1 MKADAKL
8 LLAVTALAAAVS
20 PAHAASRSLD
30 GARVSE
36 WTCNSRRQTTADML
50 VECINADPLW
60 RHLVNFEQI
69 AIANPGPDGH
79 PSRNIGEPGYLA
91 SAKYVMN
98 KMRAAGYTV
107 QLQQYTVPYFN
118 YKGMAYFNRTT
129 PAPASFALRDDWN
142 PATYSGS
149 GAPTARI
156 QPVGTLAFPAATN
169 NGTSSGCS
177 ATDFSGFVAGR
188 IALVERGVCSNY
200 AKVRNAANAGAVG
213 VIIFNDGSAN
223 HVDAF
228 RGSVNRFVPVA
239 IPVVMTSYQ
248 LGLDLRN
255 EYVASQKP
263 TVHLDV
269 QTIHD
274 PFRAD
279 YNVIADAP
287 NGDPNRVVVVE
298 GHLDAIYGEGML
310 DSASGSA
317 TMLEVGLKMAH
328 TNTRNHL
335 RYVWFGGEE
344 LGLYGSDY
352 YVFNLSD
359 ADAQKIVFDIDADV
373 TATPNHVTAIAD
385 PTNSIN
391 GLDFPDGVNA
401 ASQVGTNYFISYFN
415 AHNLPYVVWSND
427 GTDSWNFAWRGIPN
441 TGILTGQDCCKT
453 QDLVDKYGGY
463 LGNYEGH
470 IPSFD
475 GGFVDRPFLWGD
487 NLDNND
493 KNRLEVTSKAFAWVT
508 WQLANDANIQS
519 LLTPSAKAAATA
531 TSTRPAKWAPPKMS
545 AVGPDR

>member
-1 MKADAKL
+1 MKPDAKL

-20 PAHAASRSLD
+20 PAHAASRSPD
-30 GARVSE
+30 NARISE
-36 WTCNSRRQTTADML
+36 FTCNSRRQTTADML
-50 VECINADPLW
+50 AECINADPLW

-118 YKGMAYFNRTT
+118 YTGMAYFNRTT

-156 QPVGTLAFPAATN
+156 QPVGTLAFPAADN

-177 ATDFSGFVAGR
+177 ATDFSSFVAGR
-188 IALVERGVCSNY
+188 IALVERGGCTTY
-200 AKVRNAANAGAVG
+200 TKVRNAANAGAVG

-223 HVDAF
+223 HVTAF

-248 LGLDLRN
+248 LGRDLRN

-453 QDLVDKYGGY
+453 QDLVDKFGGY

-519 LLTPSAKAAATA
+519 LLTPSAKVGATA